1 MQYAAFCLAICV
13 ILVCNMRH
21 ITLQYASY
29 QAPICHLWHPK
40 RWLLRLRSI
49 FSGCRKCLFTTFSL
63 VEWRKMLM
71 VFCQNNSHFF
81 LSRVTTHQLFF
92 FSRIGELE
100 NYFAIAFQTI
110 SPLAANNSKNSLLNP
125 RNSLIQVPHVLKGD
139 NECHFVTEISQIYSN
154 LTNLLMSFNI
164 SERKDAKTQRL
175 NNRCSQV
182 SAKPI
187 CKRIC

>member
-49 FSGCRKCLFTTFSL
+49 FSGCRKCLFATFPL
-63 VEWRKMLM
+63 VECRKMLIM
-71 VFCQNNSHFF
+71 FCQNNSHFI
-81 LSRVTTHQLFF
+81 FF
-92 FSRIGELE
+92 RGLLLISYFSYHELE